1 MIGAFCDLVWSDP
14 EDIETWAVSPRGAGW
29 LFGSAVTK
37 EFTELNNLDLICRAH
52 QLVQEGYKFWFD
64 EEKLGIYLFVYHLH
78 MCMHT
83 CFKSMKI

>member
-1 MIGAFCDLVWSDP
+1 M
-14 EDIETWAVSPRGAGW
+14 SPRGAGW

-64 EEKLGIYLFVYHLH
+64 EEKLGMYACICYVWMMDVCVYVCEIEFELIKHANV
-78 MCMHT
+78 
-83 CFKSMKI
+83 FSISFSFSMK